1 MTDRLDP
8 ARRRRLMQ
16 QVKTKNTRPEKIV
29 RSLLHSLGY
38 RFRLHRKDLPGT
50 PDIVLPGRRLA
61 LFVHGCFWHGHGCG
75 IGKLPKSRLDYWQP
89 KIEANRDRDRR
100 KAAALSAEG
109 WRVLELW
116 QCELADRESLAVR
129 LRHLLD
135 HP

>member
-1 MTDRLDP
+1 
-8 ARRRRLMQ
+8 MQ